1 MKIKTN
7 AENRKEIVKAVVEIL
22 NTPSKYLGVPSCNFQ
37 VGKCI
42 IDRTGT
48 VETEDE
54 KTAEMVQA
62 GLMERGFVDAPET
75 DEDKLLVTFPAEGM
89 TPLNLKNLIFL
100 LHSRQYLINQSIG
113 EKTFCIPDGLAEELE
128 GNETETMEPIAD
140 SLHAYAE
147 EIRGFGIAEEKIT
160 FRFPYMED
168 GVKARAWTDLAS
180 AMMMQAKEQKRI
192 DPEERI
198 EENEKYYMRIW
209 LLRIG
214 FGGKDR
220 KDSRNALMEHLKG
233 HSAFRTQADIDRA
246 KVRTKQRTEA
256 RKLAALEAHE
266 GGQDEETSQP
276 EETVAGLEL
285 AETGGAG
292 EKTEPTEAA

>member
-7 AENRKEIVKAVVEIL
+7 AENRKDVVKAVAEIL

-37 VGKCI
+37 VGDCI

-48 VETEDE
+48 VETGDE

-62 GLMERGFVDAPET
+62 GLVERGLADAPET
-75 DEDKLLVTFPAEGM
+75 DEGRLLVKSPAEGM

-100 LHSRQYLINQSIG
+100 IHSRQYLINKAIG
-113 EKTFCIPDGLAEELE
+113 EKTFCIPDGLVEELE
-128 GNETETMEPIAD
+128 ENGTDTMENIVD
-140 SLHAYAE
+140 SLHAFRE
-147 EIRGFGIAEEKIT
+147 ETRGLGITPERIT
-160 FRFPYMED
+160 FRFPCTED
-168 GVKARAWTDLAS
+168 AVKAKAWTDLAS
-180 AMMMQAKEQKRI
+180 AMVKQAREQKRI

-198 EENEKYYMRIW
+198 EENEKYYLRIW

-214 FGGKDR
+214 FGGKEM
-220 KDSRNALMEHLKG
+220 KDSRNALMENLKG

-246 KVRTKQRTEA
+246 KVRTKQREEA
-256 RKLAALEAHE
+256 KKLAALEAQE
-266 GGQDEETSQP
+266 GADGGETAQP